1 MYDVGMIGKKDDL
14 IGACTLKVHSMGV
27 HTKELGVRT
36 GAGLAKSRPAG
47 VF

>member
-1 MYDVGMIGKKDDL
+1 MIGKKDDL
-14 IGACTLKVHSMGV
+14 IGACTLMKVHSMGV